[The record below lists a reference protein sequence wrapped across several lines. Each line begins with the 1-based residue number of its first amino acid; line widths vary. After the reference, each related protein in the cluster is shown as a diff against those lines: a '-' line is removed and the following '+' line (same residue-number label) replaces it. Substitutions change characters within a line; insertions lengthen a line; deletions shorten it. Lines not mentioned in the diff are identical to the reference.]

1 MVPIWGN
8 FGRWLRETLNPLN
21 PMCQHDNQ
29 HCGNTWIKLASS
41 VGTKGEGLWRFLEER
56 WKMTPRGLRGLGSSW
71 LVYGAIVSSPLWHD
85 SHWQLNHL
93 PDFKL
98 PNFSAG
104 SQKRKTHTESF
115 RHPPS
120 AIHYPQ
126 IIEKKKKKLGKESI
140 PNPTLSCLSRA
151 QLAQRHS
158 HFLGDPPQALFL
170 SASSPLLPE
179 KGYRGERHWNQK
191 KHDPISESGP
201 QSADFGQSLYFPWP
215 KFCPSLFTFP
225 CMD

>member
-56 WKMTPRGLRGLGSSW
+56 WKMTPRGLWGLGSSW

-104 SQKRKTHTESF
+104 SQKRKTRTESF
-115 RHPPS
+115 HHPPS

-126 IIEKKKKKLGKESI
+126 IIEKKKKAGEREHSQPHPVLSFQGSAGPK
-140 PNPTLSCLSRA
+140 TLSFSRGPTSGPLSLC
-151 QLAQRHS
+151 QLPTSARERIQRGETLKPEETRS
-158 HFLGDPPQALFL
+158 NIRIWPTVRWLRTI
-170 SASSPLLPE
+170 PLLPL
-179 KGYRGERHWNQK
+179 
-191 KHDPISESGP
+191 
-201 QSADFGQSLYFPWP
+201 A
-215 KFCPSLFTFP
+215 
-225 CMD
+225 